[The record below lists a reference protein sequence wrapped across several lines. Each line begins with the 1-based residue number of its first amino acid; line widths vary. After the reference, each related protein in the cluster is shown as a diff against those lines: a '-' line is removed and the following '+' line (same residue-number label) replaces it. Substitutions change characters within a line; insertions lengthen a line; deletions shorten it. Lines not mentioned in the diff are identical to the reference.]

1 MPRFYI
7 HFRVSDQIAKDDVG
21 IELPSLEE
29 ARETALLSAREIVA
43 DDVKT
48 NSKNPLQAVIIEG
61 ESGQDL
67 LTISGRM
74 SCPSHSKTNI
84 ASHDKITP
92 GELARNGRSRHAGR
106 LRARWRHR
114 CNPQLTYCPAGRW

>member
-67 LTISGRM
+67 LTILREG
-74 SCPSHSKTNI
+74 C
-84 ASHDKITP
+84 
-92 GELARNGRSRHAGR
+92 LARAIPRRTSRATTKSHPVS
-106 LRARWRHR
+106 WREMGVR
-114 CNPQLTYCPAGRW
+114 GMLVYCGHVGDTAAIHS

>member
-7 HFRVSDQIAKDDVG
+7 HFGVSDQIAKDDVG

-48 NSKNPLQAVIIEG
+48 NAKKTVTSCHNRRRKG
-61 ESGQDL
+61 SDL
-67 LTISGRM
+67 LTI
-74 SCPSHSKTNI
+74 P
-84 ASHDKITP
+84 
-92 GELARNGRSRHAGR
+92 ARDVLPKEWA
-106 LRARWRHR
+106 
-114 CNPQLTYCPAGRW
+114 